1 MNDKRLGQAELL
13 GIQECCQ
20 RAATRGGALFAVVV
34 HVEHK
39 HGAVERE
46 LAARTAVAVSQTIYL
61 KTTSLLRINHC
72 TCYSSDRL
80 HLTRRD
86 RALRCCASAIA
97 SSDAVQRLCTLDL
110 CARAT
115 LCLDAL
121 FNTPLAL
128 NTRFEDHAG
137 VVTLHDTGHGVFQ
150 LVDQMR
156 RVPSPLFL
164 SFASAFL

>member
-97 SSDAVQRLCTLDL
+97 SSDAVQRLSRQPSRRRANVGIATVA
-110 CARAT
+110 ARQRKT
-115 LCLDAL
+115 GRIPPDRQQHTEVTVMMCL
-121 FNTPLAL
+121 
-128 NTRFEDHAG
+128 
-137 VVTLHDTGHGVFQ
+137 
-150 LVDQMR
+150 
-156 RVPSPLFL
+156 
-164 SFASAFL
+164 